1 MFGGAGAGRVGDA
14 VPFFDEVFAPL
25 FVSMADG
32 NVTSS
37 LVGALGGMFG
47 VEGGEGDQVKYP
59 PTSVDLINF
68 GLRLGRSAVEGNL
81 PSDELLSEIA
91 KKTTPAMLSSVLPQD
106 VQIPPFLR
114 DSLQQA
120 LDPIAKAQVEAGVQ
134 PILDQS
140 LDMLEQIPLLIDEVA
155 NGARDFNPEPATIRA
170 AARRAYRARRT
181 LLIQYADDGIDESE
195 QIEKL
200 LREAETVMRNKRPMV
215 SFDVQRTVLKGN
227 HGTPLLAPPLD
238 LASRAE
244 DLLGEET
251 SRKSLSYEGAD
262 ETAEELIR
270 WLEEGNL

>member
-120 LDPIAKAQVEAGVQ
+120 LDPIAKAQGEAGVQ

-155 NGARDFNPEPATIRA
+155 NGARDFNPEPATSSTPTTESTSPNRSSSSS
-170 AARRAYRARRT
+170 ARP
-181 LLIQYADDGIDESE
+181 
-195 QIEKL
+195 
-200 LREAETVMRNKRPMV
+200 RP
-215 SFDVQRTVLKGN
+215 
-227 HGTPLLAPPLD
+227 
-238 LASRAE
+238 
-244 DLLGEET
+244 
-251 SRKSLSYEGAD
+251 
-262 ETAEELIR
+262 
-270 WLEEGNL
+270 